1 MPAPLLSIDNLS
13 VTTSQGKVVVTN
25 ASLTVDNS
33 EVLAIIGPNGCG
45 KSSLLKAIT
54 GENKITSGEI
64 LFQGKPLNHFSRLER
79 AKRIAILSQDDSADT
94 RMRVHDYVAL
104 GRFPHHLCS
113 TAKQNQQIISQSLD
127 ECGLTALAMR
137 TLGSLSGGEKQRAN
151 LARTFAQ
158 RPQLLLLDEP
168 TNHLDPL
175 ARSYLL
181 ERVKSKNIACIAV
194 LHDLHLISPFAD
206 KTAIMQNKN
215 ILAIGATESQL
226 DSDWIQTVFGL
237 DSFKVAHPHQQK
249 TVRIFETP
257 NKLMTNLAVNE

>member
-13 VTTSQGKVVVTN
+13 ITTSQGKVVVTN
-25 ASLTVDNS
+25 ASLTVDSS
-33 EVLAIIGPNGCG
+33 EILAIIGPNGCG

-54 GENKITSGEI
+54 GENKITAGEI

-79 AKRIAILSQDDSADT
+79 AKRIAILSQDDNADS
-94 RMRVHDYVAL
+94 RMRIYDYVAL
-104 GRFPHHLCS
+104 GRYPHHHS
-113 TAKQNQQIISQSLD
+113 SNAQQDHHIITQSLD
-127 ECGLTALAMR
+127 ECGLATFARR

-158 RPQLLLLDEP
+158 KPQLLLLDEP

-181 ERVKSKNIACIAV
+181 ERVKSKKIACIAV

-206 KTAIMQNKN
+206 KTAIMQNKK
-215 ILAIGATESQL
+215 ILAVDATESLL
-226 DSDWIQTVFGL
+226 DSEFIQRVFGL
-237 DSFKVAHPHQQK
+237 SSFKVPHPELQK
-249 TVRIFETP
+249 TIRIFETP
-257 NKLMTNLAVNE
+257 DKLMTNLAVNE